1 MKPTLA
7 EHCSVLDLAWP
18 GWRRPVAAG
27 CSDWR
32 LGLGSAALAGLGWLG
47 WAGLSVNLA
56 DSIG

>member
-32 LGLGSAALAGLGWLG
+32 LGLGSAVLGWAGLG

-56 DSIG
+56 DSLG